1 MSRIAS
7 GGRIDRTRSL
17 HFRFDGVA
25 LEGFPGDTLASALL
39 ANGVKLVGRSF
50 KLHRP
55 RGIFSAGHEEPN
67 ALVELRTF
75 ARREPNTRATVVE
88 LFDGL
93 IAESQNRWPSL
104 RFDLLAANQLASRF
118 LAAGFYYKTFMWPK
132 KFWELV
138 YEPLIRRAAGLG
150 RGTEFADPDRYDTM
164 HAHCDVLVVG
174 SGPAGLAAA
183 RAAADAGCRVILAE
197 QDFELGGGLL
207 REPAH
212 EAWRAAQ
219 LAALAELPEVTLL
232 PRTSVFGAYEHGV
245 FGAVERVADHL
256 AEPPP
261 HSPRQR
267 MWMIRA
273 RQAVIATGGFER
285 FIAFPGND
293 RPGVML
299 AGSAA
304 TYAARFAV
312 RAGERAVLFANHDAA
327 YADAFALQDRGVQI
341 AAIVDPRPD
350 GDAQAEARGRHI
362 TVHAGCEVSDT
373 AIEKRHLA
381 SVRVRGRGKDA
392 DAVVPCD
399 LLMLAGGWNPAVH
412 LLSQA
417 GAPLAWHDGLATFIS
432 GSTPAGLHA
441 AGLVAGA
448 WGIAACARSGAEAGA
463 AAARACGRA
472 AGAPDLP
479 APDLPAPDTLPDA
492 TVLPLWEVKAA
503 GKAFV
508 DIQDDVTADDIR
520 QAHREGYDHIE
531 YAKRYTT
538 HAMGT
543 DQGKSGGI
551 LGAAV
556 LAEARGEAIARVG
569 LPKFRPYATSVTW
582 GALAGEHVGRHF
594 MPTRRTPLHD
604 WHIAHG
610 AVMMETGLWLRPA
623 YYPHADDP
631 DPWGSVVREGRAGR
645 RKVAVCDVS
654 TLGKIAV
661 SGSDAGKFLD
671 LLYTGSF
678 STLPVGRARYG
689 LMLRE
694 DGIVFDDG
702 TTSRFGE
709 HDFYMTTTTANAAAV
724 MSHME
729 FFHQTVWPELDVQYS
744 SITDQWAGMSICG
757 PSAREVVASVVDID
771 VSNAAFPFMAVADC
785 RAAGVPAKL
794 FRISFS
800 GEMAYELHVPAGYAV
815 HAWEAV
821 LAAGRPLGI
830 TPYGIEALNLM
841 RIEKGHVA
849 GSELNGNTSA
859 HDLGLQRMLKKRG
872 DFIGR
877 VLADRPALKAPSRP
891 RLVGVRPVQ
900 RDRKISG
907 GWHLVARLGD
917 TDSQGWI
924 TSVTL
929 GAEIEGWLGLAL
941 LRHGPERV
949 GMHMVATSPLHGAEV
964 PVEICSPHFVDPEN
978 ARVRG

>member
-1 MSRIAS
+1 MTRLAA
-7 GGRIDRTRSL
+7 GGRIDRSRSL
-17 HFRFDGVA
+17 NFRFDGQA
-25 LEGFPGDTLASALL
+25 HSGYPGDTLASALL
-39 ANGVKLVGRSF
+39 ANGVRLVGRSF

-67 ALVELRTF
+67 ALVELRAW

-93 IAESQNRWPSL
+93 VAQSQNRFPSL
-104 RFDLLAANQLASRF
+104 AFDVLAANQLFERF
-118 LAAGFYYKTFMWPK
+118 LSAGFYYKTFMWPK
-132 KFWELV
+132 KFWESV

-174 SGPAGLAAA
+174 SGAAGLAAA
-183 RAAADAGCRVILAE
+183 RAAAEAGCRVILAE
-197 QDFELGGGLL
+197 QDFEFGGGLL

-212 EAWRAAQ
+212 EAWRAAEV
-219 LAALAELPEVTLL
+219 AALAAMPDVTLL
-232 PRTSVFGAYEHGV
+232 SRTNVFGAYEHGV

-261 HSPRQR
+261 HVPRQR

-273 RQAVIATGGFER
+273 RQAVIATGAYER

-299 AGSAA
+299 AGSATSYA
-304 TYAARFAV
+304 TRYAV

-327 YADAFALQDRGVQI
+327 YADAFLLQDAGAQL

-350 GDAQAEARGRHI
+350 GAAQAEARARHI
-362 TVHAGCEVSDT
+362 TVHAGCEVSAT
-373 AIEKRHLA
+373 EIQRRHLSA
-381 SVRVRGRGKDA
+381 VRVRGRDRSA

-399 LLMLAGGWNPAVH
+399 LLMVAGGWNPAVH

-417 GAPLAWHDGLATFIS
+417 NTPLAWHQGLATFVP
-432 GSTPAGLHA
+432 GTVPPGLHA
-441 AGLVAGA
+441 AGLVAGV
-448 WGIAACARSGAEAGA
+448 WGIGECRRSGAEAGT
-463 AAARACGRA
+463 AAARACGRVA
-472 AGAPDLP
+472 STPDLP
-479 APDLPAPDTLPDA
+479 AEAAAPDA
-492 TVLPLWEVKAA
+492 SVLPLWEVKAA
-503 GKAFV
+503 GKSFV

-520 QAHREGYDHIE
+520 LAHREGYSHIE
-531 YAKRYTT
+531 HAKRYTT

-556 LAEARGEAIARVG
+556 LADAQGEPIAKVG
-569 LPKFRPYATSVTW
+569 LPKFRPYAVPVSW
-582 GALAGEHVGRHF
+582 GALAGEHVGPHF
-594 MPTRRTPLHD
+594 APTRRTALHD
-604 WHIAHG
+604 WHVAHG
-610 AVMMETGLWLRPA
+610 AVMMETGPWLRPA
-623 YYPHADDP
+623 YYPRPEDADA
-631 DPWGSVVREGRAGR
+631 WASVVREGRTGR
-645 RKVAVCDVS
+645 RAVAVCDVS

-661 SGSDAGKFLD
+661 AGPDAGKFLD
-671 LLYTGSF
+671 LLYTNTF
-678 STLPVGRARYG
+678 SNLAVGRARYG

-702 TTSRFGE
+702 TTSRFGPQ
-709 HDFYMTTTTANAAAV
+709 DFYMTTTTANAALV

-729 FFHQTVWPELDVQYS
+729 FFHQTVWPDLDVQYT

-757 PSAREVVASVVDID
+757 PHARAVVAKIVDLD
-771 VSNAAFPFMAVADC
+771 VGNAAFPFMAVADC

-800 GEMAYELHVPAGYAV
+800 GELAYELHVPAGHAV
-815 HAWEAV
+815 HVWEAV
-821 LAAGRPLGI
+821 MAAGMPHGI
-830 TPYGIEALNLM
+830 APYGVEALGLL

-859 HDLGLQRMLKKRG
+859 HDLGLHRMLKKRG
-872 DFIGR
+872 EFVGR
-877 VLADRPALKAPSRP
+877 VLAGRPTLQDPARP
-891 RLVGVRPVQ
+891 RLVGVRPVR
-900 RDRKISG
+900 RDQKISG
-907 GWHLVARLGD
+907 GWHLVSRLGE

-924 TSVTL
+924 TSVTM

-941 LRHGPERV
+941 LRHGPEKI
-949 GMHMVATSPLHGAEV
+949 GTHMVATSPLHGAEV
-964 PVEICSPHFVDPEN
+964 PVEICSPHFVDAEN
-978 ARVRG
+978 ARVRA